1 MLSLFNKEVIRNAIK
16 NVIGRFKLTEI
27 HEETLT
33 YSMADEEGDPFL
45 LTQFRV
51 ELSDGTYTTPERQ
64 EIVFYP
70 NFDVEVN
77 ELPFEGAEEEEV
89 KQMIKDYRGE

>member
-1 MLSLFNKEVIRNAIK
+1 MNRSVIK
-16 NVIGRFKLTEI
+16 NTIGRFKLTEI
-27 HEETLT
+27 HEDTLT
-33 YSMADEEGDPFL
+33 YSMTDEYGDPFL

-70 NFDVEVN
+70 NFDVEVS
-77 ELPFEGAEEEEV
+77 ELPFGGTEEEEV
-89 KQMIKDYRGE
+89 KQMINDYRGE

>member
-1 MLSLFNKEVIRNAIK
+1 MNDNIIK
-16 NVIGRFKLTEI
+16 NTIGRFRLTEI

-33 YSMADEEGDPFL
+33 YSKADEDGDPFL
-45 LTQFRV
+45 LTQFIV

-70 NFDVEVN
+70 NFDVEVSAI
-77 ELPFEGAEEEEV
+77 PFEGTEEEEI

>member
-1 MLSLFNKEVIRNAIK
+1 MNRSAIK

-27 HEETLT
+27 HEDTLA
-33 YSMADEEGDPFL
+33 YSMAAEDDNPFVL
-45 LTQFRV
+45 AQFIV

-70 NFDVEVN
+70 NFDVEVS
-77 ELPFEGAEEEEV
+77 ELPFEGTEEEDV

>member
-1 MLSLFNKEVIRNAIK
+1 MNVNIIK
-16 NVIGRFKLTEI
+16 NTIGRFKLTEV

-33 YSMADEEGDPFL
+33 YSMEDEKDDPFL
-45 LTQFRV
+45 LTQFIV

-64 EIVFYP
+64 EIVFFP
-70 NFDVEVN
+70 NFDVEVSDI
-77 ELPFEGAEEEEV
+77 PFEGTEEEEI

>member
-1 MLSLFNKEVIRNAIK
+1 MNRSSIK
-16 NVIGRFKLTEI
+16 NAIGRFKLTEI

-33 YSMADEEGDPFL
+33 YSMEDEKNDPFV

-51 ELSDGTYTTPERQ
+51 ELSDGTYTSPERQ
-64 EIVFYP
+64 EIIVFP
-70 NFDVEVN
+70 NFDVEVSDI
-77 ELPFEGAEEEEV
+77 PFEGIEEEEI

>member
-1 MLSLFNKEVIRNAIK
+1 MNESAIK
-16 NVIGRFKLTEI
+16 NTIGRFKLTEI

-33 YSMADEEGDPFL
+33 YSMADEDGDPFL

-51 ELSDGTYTTPERQ
+51 ELSDGTYTPIERQ
-64 EIVFYP
+64 EITFYP
-70 NFDVEVN
+70 NLDVEVS
-77 ELPFEGAEEEEV
+77 ELPFEGTEEEEI

>member
-1 MLSLFNKEVIRNAIK
+1 MNRSAIK
-16 NVIGRFKLTEI
+16 NAIGRFKLTEI

-33 YSMADEEGDPFL
+33 YSMADEEDDPFV
-45 LTQFRV
+45 LTQFIV

-70 NFDVEVN
+70 NFDVEVS
-77 ELPFEGAEEEEV
+77 ELPFEGTEEEEI

>member
-1 MLSLFNKEVIRNAIK
+1 MNRSAIK
-16 NVIGRFKLTEI
+16 NVIGRFKLTEV

-33 YSMADEEGDPFL
+33 YSMADEKDNPFV
-45 LTQFRV
+45 LTQFMV

-64 EIVFYP
+64 EITFYP
-70 NFDVEVN
+70 KNDVEISDI
-77 ELPFEGAEEEEV
+77 PFEGTEEEQI

>member
-1 MLSLFNKEVIRNAIK
+1 MNRSAIK

-27 HEETLT
+27 HEDTLT
-33 YSMADEEGDPFL
+33 YSMEDEEGDPFL
-45 LTQFRV
+45 LTQFIV

-64 EIVFYP
+64 EITFYP
-70 NFDVEVN
+70 NLDVEVS
-77 ELPFEGAEEEEV
+77 ELPFEGTEEEEI